1 MLQDE
6 KYTTVSVQQFIPIH
20 DECIKNSTIG
30 GDAEIDICNY
40 ENWEGTDSAL
50 DNIQTVSI
58 WSVGSLPPPP
68 TQKNL

>member
-40 ENWEGTDSAL
+40 ENW
-50 DNIQTVSI
+50 
-58 WSVGSLPPPP
+58 
-68 TQKNL
+68 